1 MTTHRVLKLYE
12 VKSDLKRRALIS
24 ATFIPLFLVNL
35 ALHVMA
41 VVVLCGRNQGELFR
55 SAAHYW
61 RTSERIADESQ
72 PNAKQEG

>member
-24 ATFIPLFLVNL
+24 VSFIPLLMVNL
-35 ALHVMA
+35 ALHVLA

-61 RTSERIADESQ
+61 RTSDRIAHESNH
-72 PNAKQEG
+72 NAKEG

>member
-1 MTTHRVLKLYE
+1 MMTHRVLKLYE
-12 VKSDLKRRALIS
+12 VKSDVKRRALIS
-24 ATFIPLFLVNL
+24 VSFIPILLVNL
-35 ALHVMA
+35 VLHVLA

-72 PNAKQEG
+72 PNAKKEV